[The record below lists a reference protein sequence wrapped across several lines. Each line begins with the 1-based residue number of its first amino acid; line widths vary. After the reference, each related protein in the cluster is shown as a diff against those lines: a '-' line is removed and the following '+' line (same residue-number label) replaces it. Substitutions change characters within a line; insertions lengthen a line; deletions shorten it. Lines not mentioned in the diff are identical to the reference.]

1 MKDYVLG
8 VTGGIASGKSTLTT
22 VLKEKGAFIIDAD
35 IISREI
41 LKAGEPGYEKVKKA
55 FENCFLP
62 NGELERSMLAKE
74 VFENKESLKILN
86 EITHPLIIRK
96 IKEILCDT
104 SGLRVIDAALL
115 FETGLNSL
123 CDEIW
128 CVTAP
133 VSERIYRLKIRNGY
147 TREEAEKRIAS
158 QKDDEEICALSDVVI
173 SSKGDISEYK
183 MQVLKLY
190 EELIGRL

>member
-74 VFENKESLKILN
+74 VFTNKESLKILN

-183 MQVLKLY
+183 MHVLKLY